1 MISFYRNKFL
11 KQKSKKKKNEFSWRS
26 GSNTGPALP
35 TDTASHYQVTTD
47 DASRYQELRVSK
59 DENTYQTLH

>member
-1 MISFYRNKFL
+1 M
-11 KQKSKKKKNEFSWRS
+11 KQKSKKEKANFSWRS
-26 GSNTGPALP
+26 RSKATEPTLP

-47 DASRYQELRVSK
+47 DASHYQELRVSK